1 MTDIRNTDD
10 LIDSRDVIARIDEL
24 RDALFDAH
32 QEEGGC
38 DSEFEAWLSG
48 NTSEEAEELR
58 ALEALA
64 KEGGDYAADWEYG
77 ETIIRKSYFTD
88 YCEELVKDTGGLPR
102 DIPAYIVINWEAT
115 AENLKVDYT
124 EIDFGGVPYLIR

>member
-10 LIDSRDVIARIDEL
+10 LINSRDVIDRIDEL
-24 RDALFDAH
+24 RDTLFASH

-58 ALEALA
+58 ILEALA
-64 KEGGDYAADWEYG
+64 KEGEDYAADWEYG

-88 YCEELVKDTGGLPR
+88 YCEELCKDIDAILR
-102 DIPAYIVINWEAT
+102 DVPPYIVIDWEAT